1 MARSILCVLLLACG
15 TVDAYKCSPTMSRRA
30 AIMSAPLVA
39 LPAVANAGFAG
50 GNPSGDAA
58 AAFQAKKAAAA
69 AAETAERTTKA
80 GYKSYEDAAPRSFA
94 ELVANSKAQREA
106 ALGMTM
112 SDAEVAK
119 MTEKL
124 RQQFPGVQ

>member
-1 MARSILCVLLLACG
+1 M
-15 TVDAYKCSPTMSRRA
+15 
-30 AIMSAPLVA
+30 
-39 LPAVANAGFAG
+39 
-50 GNPSGDAA
+50 
-58 AAFQAKKAAAA
+58 
-69 AAETAERTTKA
+69 AETERTTKA
-80 GYKSYEDAAPRSFA
+80 GYKSYDNSKPLTFA
-94 ELVANSKAQREA
+94 EIVANSKAQREE